1 MLQIVS
7 TNIIYLLQPVLI
19 LYGTKMKIMGRAIVH
34 MDLDTFFVSC
44 ERLTDSRLN
53 GIPLIIGGG
62 ERGVVASCSYEAR
75 TFGVRSA
82 MPIKMALR
90 LCPQAKVMKGDM
102 ELYSRLSHAVTE
114 VIEEKS
120 PVMEKASIDEFY
132 LDITGMDKFYGS
144 YTWTNELAQSVTKET
159 GLPISFALSVNK
171 TVSKIATGEG
181 KPKGNLEISEEMV
194 KPFLNPLSIRKI
206 PMVGDATFQLL
217 SRIGVRNIQTLS
229 EMPAEVLQ
237 QMIGKNGIELWKKAN
252 GIDNNPVEPY
262 TERKS
267 ISTEDTFLQDT
278 IDINM
283 LKSILQG
290 MVEKLAFQLR
300 SEEWLTSTVTIKIRY
315 SNFDT
320 ETKQCK
326 VPYTSA
332 DHILIKCVM
341 NLFDRLYQRRMR
353 LRLIG
358 IRFSGLVRG
367 TYQINMFDD
376 TEEMLSLYQAMDRM
390 KTRYGFDAVMRGG
403 GAILKPNNKAEILKR
418 KK

>member
-1 MLQIVS
+1 M
-7 TNIIYLLQPVLI
+7 T
-19 LYGTKMKIMGRAIVH
+19 RAIVH

-44 ERLTDSRLN
+44 ERLVNSKLN
-53 GIPLIIGGG
+53 GLPLIIGGG

-102 ELYSRLSHAVTE
+102 ELYSKLSHDVTQ
-114 VIEEKS
+114 VIEEKA
-120 PVMEKASIDEFY
+120 PIVEKASIDEFY
-132 LDITGMDKFYGS
+132 LDITGMDKFYGCS
-144 YTWTNELAQSVTKET
+144 QWTNELAQSITKET

-171 TVSKIATGEG
+171 TVSKIGTGES
-181 KPKGNLEISEEMV
+181 KPVGRLEIPEIMV
-194 KPFLNPLSIRKI
+194 RSFLNPLSIQKI
-206 PMVGDATFQLL
+206 PMVGDVTFQLL
-217 SRIGVRNIQTLS
+217 SRIGIRNIQTLS

-237 QMIGKNGIELWKKAN
+237 RMIGKNGLELWKKAN

-267 ISTEDTFLQDT
+267 ISTEHTFIQDT
-278 IDINM
+278 IDIPK
-283 LKSILQG
+283 LKSILIG

-300 SEEWLTSTVTIKIRY
+300 SEEWLTSTVVIKIRY
-315 SNFDT
+315 ANFDT

-326 VPYTSA
+326 IAYTSA
-332 DHILIKCVM
+332 DHILTRTVTD
-341 NLFDRLYQRRMR
+341 LFDKLYQRRMR

-367 TYQINMFDD
+367 TYQINLFED
-376 TEEMLSLYQAMDRM
+376 TEEMLSLYQAMDKM
-390 KTRYGFDAVMRGG
+390 KKRYGFDAIARCA
-403 GAILKPNNKAEILKR
+403 GANLKTKNKDVS
-418 KK
+418 

>member
-1 MLQIVS
+1 MLQFVS
-7 TNIIYLLQPVLI
+7 ANIIYLLQSVLI
-19 LYGTKMKIMGRAIVH
+19 LFGTKMKVMGRAIVH

-114 VIEEKS
+114 VIEEKA
-120 PVMEKASIDEFY
+120 PVVEKASIDEFY

-144 YTWTNELAQSVTKET
+144 YTWTNELAQSITKET

-181 KPKGNLEISEEMV
+181 KPKGNLEIPEDMV
-194 KPFLNPLSIRKI
+194 RPFLNPLSIKKI
-206 PMVGDATFQLL
+206 PMVGDVTFQLL

-267 ISTEDTFLQDT
+267 ISTEHTFSQDT
-278 IDINM
+278 IDLGE
-283 LKSILQG
+283 LKNVLQG

-300 SEEWLTSTVTIKIRY
+300 SEEWLTSTVVVKIRY

-320 ETKQCK
+320 ETKQCR
-326 VPYTSA
+326 VQYTSA
-332 DHILIKCVM
+332 DHILIKNVM
-341 NLFDRLYQRRMR
+341 ELFNKLYQRRMR

-367 TYQINMFDD
+367 TYQINLFED

-403 GAILKPNNKAEILKR
+403 GATFKPNNKNEILKR